1 LDVRMA
7 LYRRLGDMTGQEEID
22 AFSAELVDRFGRMP
36 REVEQLLEIVAIK
49 ATCRR
54 AGIAKI
60 DAGPKGAVISFRN
73 DTFANVAGLVQY
85 MATSPLDVKLRPDQK
100 VVFRQEWAD
109 DKARLRGAKKIAAV
123 IAEIAEK
130 AA

>member
-1 LDVRMA
+1 
-7 LYRRLGDMTGQEEID
+7 
-22 AFSAELVDRFGRMP
+22 MP
-36 REVEQLLEIVAIK
+36 REVDQLREIVAIK
-49 ATCRR
+49 AVCRR

-73 DTFANVAGLVQY
+73 DSFANVPGLVAF
-85 MATSPLDVKLRPDQK
+85 MGTSPLDVKLRPDQK

-109 DKARLRGAKKIAAV
+109 EKARLRGAKKIAGI

-130 AA
+130 GA